1 MNITVRSPWS
11 LIDELEQRID
21 PWRDARWRPDAGFQ
35 RGWVPAVDIREEPDR
50 FVLLADVPGVSPEN
64 IQVTTE
70 QGVLTISGER
80 TLEPPAEH
88 SEQHLQERLHGR
100 FQRRFTLP
108 DTADTDQVQAR
119 GKDGVLAVV
128 IPKKAKAQARRI
140 EVERH

>member
-11 LIDELEQRID
+11 LIDELEQRFD
-21 PWRDARWRPDAGFQ
+21 PWRDTAWRPATSFE

-50 FVLLADVPGVSPEN
+50 FVLLADVPGVAPEN

-80 TLEPPAEH
+80 ALERPAENT
-88 SEQHLQERLHGR
+88 EQHLQERLYGR

-108 DTADTDQVQAR
+108 DTADTEQVQAR

-128 IPKKAKAQARRI
+128 IPKKAKSQARRI